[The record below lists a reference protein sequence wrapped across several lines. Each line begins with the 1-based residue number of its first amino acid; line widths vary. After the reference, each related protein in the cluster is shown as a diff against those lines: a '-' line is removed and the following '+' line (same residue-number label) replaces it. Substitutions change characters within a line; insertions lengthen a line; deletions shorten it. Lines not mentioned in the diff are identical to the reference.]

1 MSTVFIVINSKN
13 HVSHCFQITISH
25 EYRQSFPQPIENK
38 AERIFFYN
46 HDKKERYFSV
56 AKLDQLCRY

>member
-1 MSTVFIVINSKN
+1 MSTIFIVIYSKN
-13 HVSHCFQITISH
+13 LVNYCFCIIISQKCSLTT
-25 EYRQSFPQPIENK
+25 RQVIENK
-38 AERIFFYN
+38 AQRIFFYN